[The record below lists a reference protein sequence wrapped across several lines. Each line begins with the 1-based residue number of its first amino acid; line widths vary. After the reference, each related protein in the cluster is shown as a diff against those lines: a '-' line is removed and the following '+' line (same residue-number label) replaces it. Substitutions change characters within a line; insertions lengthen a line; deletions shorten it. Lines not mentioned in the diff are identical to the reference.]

1 MVDWLRRWAART
13 PWGRAAGRR
22 PGGIGPLP
30 RWRRLDRRARWTLA
44 GLGGAA
50 VLVLAVL
57 LLRPSPPPEVAM
69 PLPPKAAP
77 APVVAMVP
85 LSPPPPPMPAPPP
98 SPQTATIVPP
108 PGLEPQAR
116 PESNPATEP
125 AWLRY
130 AVPAPPAEGR
140 PRIAII
146 IDDLGLDRR
155 RTARA
160 IGLQGAV
167 TLSFLAYAED
177 LPLQTAA
184 AREAGHEL
192 LVHVPM
198 QPINRAI
205 DMGPNG
211 LKTSLSPAELE
222 RRLRWDLARFKGYVG
237 INNHMGSRFTEDAA
251 GMTTVLKELKARGLL
266 FIDSRTIGNSVG
278 SSVARRLGVPYAR
291 RDVFL
296 DDVAKLPAVMARLA
310 ETEAVARRHGT
321 AIAIGHPHDATLE
334 ALYQWLPTLAKKGIE
349 LVPVSAVVKGQRTHA
364 ARAAAPPP
372 HPGPLRPRGA
382 EREGPASAGG

>member
-1 MVDWLRRWAART
+1 V
-13 PWGRAAGRR
+13 
-22 PGGIGPLP
+22 P
-30 RWRRLDRRARWTLA
+30 RWRRLDRRTRWA
-44 GLGGAA
+44 LGGFGGVA

-57 LLRPSPPPEVAM
+57 LLRPAPPREVAV
-69 PLPPKAAP
+69 PLPPKPAP
-77 APVVAMVP
+77 AVVAMVP
-85 LSPPPPPMPAPPP
+85 LIPPPAPAPAPPP
-98 SPQTATIVPP
+98 AAPPMPQTATIVPP
-108 PGLEPQAR
+108 PGLEPQAS
-116 PESNPATEP
+116 PAPNPTAEP

-130 AVPAPPAEGR
+130 AAPAPSADGR
-140 PRIAII
+140 PRIAVI

-155 RTARA
+155 RTARTIA
-160 IGLQGAV
+160 LEGPV

-198 QPINRAI
+198 EPINRAI

-222 RRLRWDLARFKGYVG
+222 RRLRWDLGRFQGYVG

-251 GMTTVLKELKARGLL
+251 GMTTVLRELKARGLL

-278 SSVARRLGVPYAR
+278 ASVARRVGVPYAR

-334 ALYQWLPTLAKKGIE
+334 ALRQWLPTLQQKGLV
-349 LVPVSAVVKGQRTHA
+349 LVPVSAVVKARMAHA
-364 ARAAAPPP
+364 ARAAA
-372 HPGPLRPRGA
+372 R
-382 EREGPASAGG
+382 